1 MVHAFGTVQRHLRKS
16 LENWIDLLLH
26 NVVKLIRMASHQ
38 EGAKTCLH
46 GRMV

>member
-26 NVVKLIRMASHQ
+26 DVVMLIRMASHQ
-38 EGAKTCLH
+38 EGAKTYPR
-46 GRMV
+46 GRME